1 VELLSVISL
10 IISIIIPISLG
21 YYLNKKLE
29 EFKSE
34 LNITN
39 TQKMELLK
47 QKIPYYN
54 NLLDVFYELTKKL
67 KFLNILSM
75 TYYSGSQDNDAK
87 KVIDKNIG

>member
-1 VELLSVISL
+1 MELLSVISL

>member
-1 VELLSVISL
+1 
-10 IISIIIPISLG
+10 
-21 YYLNKKLE
+21 
-29 EFKSE
+29 
-34 LNITN
+34 
-39 TQKMELLK
+39 MELLK